1 MRCHIHSFTVE
12 FDGSNKMAR
21 QWTIYLEEKTQV
33 VKVTFIRQLGDF
45 SKSLV
50 KGPIN
55 FCSLYMNRPIAAP
68 GRKASRLES
77 SEPDAEK
84 KRYGHQCQSH
94 ATEADHFFQGC
105 GNKFFIFRI
114 EIEIRDLDSQ

>member
-1 MRCHIHSFTVE
+1 MRCHIHSFAVE
-12 FDGSNKMAR
+12 FDGSNKMAQ
-21 QWTIYLEEKTQV
+21 QWTSYLEGKKMQV
-33 VKVTFIRQLGDF
+33 VKVAFTRQLGDF
-45 SKSLV
+45 SRSLV

-55 FCSLYMNRPIAAP
+55 FCSLYMHRPIAP

-94 ATEADHFFQGC
+94 ATEADHFF
-105 GNKFFIFRI
+105 
-114 EIEIRDLDSQ
+114 

>member
-12 FDGSNKMAR
+12 FDGSNKMAQ

-55 FCSLYMNRPIAAP
+55 FCSHYIHRPIAP

-77 SEPDAEK
+77 GEPDAEK
-84 KRYGHQCQSH
+84 KRYGH
-94 ATEADHFFQGC
+94 
-105 GNKFFIFRI
+105 
-114 EIEIRDLDSQ
+114 